1 VVTNLARR
9 LGIASETAETYEPWI
24 ERVFLVSRVPGW
36 GRGLTSKVVY
46 RPKIYMA
53 DTGLAAALLGRD
65 AVALAHPTE
74 PTAGPLIET
83 LAASELTRQ
92 LAWSAVDA
100 RLHHMRDNDGH
111 EADLV
116 LESDDGRI
124 VGIEVKATA
133 TPRIDAFRGL
143 TFLRDR
149 LDRAGV
155 PFIAGVVVHT
165 GSKRLTFGDRLA
177 AIPLSDLWR

>member
-1 VVTNLARR
+1 MV
-9 LGIASETAETYEPWI
+9 
-24 ERVFLVSRVPGW
+24 
-36 GRGLTSKVVY
+36 
-46 RPKIYMA
+46 

-65 AVALAHPTE
+65 AVALARPTE
-74 PTAGPLIET
+74 PTAGPLLET
-83 LAASELTRQ
+83 LTASELIRQ
-92 LAWSAVDA
+92 LTWATVDA

-111 EADLV
+111 EVDLV
-116 LESDDGRI
+116 LESDDGRV
-124 VGIEVKATA
+124 VGIEVT
-133 TPRIDAFRGL
+133 TPRIDDFRGL

-149 LDRAGV
+149 LDRASV

>member
-1 VVTNLARR
+1 MV
-9 LGIASETAETYEPWI
+9 
-24 ERVFLVSRVPGW
+24 
-36 GRGLTSKVVY
+36 
-46 RPKIYMA
+46 

-65 AVALAHPTE
+65 AVALARPTE
-74 PTAGPLIET
+74 PTAGPLLET
-83 LAASELTRQ
+83 LTASELIRQ
-92 LAWSAVDA
+92 LTWATVDA

-111 EADLV
+111 EVDLV
-116 LESDDGRI
+116 LESDDGRV
-124 VGIEVKATA
+124 VGIEVKATT
-133 TPRIDAFRGL
+133 TPRIDDFRGL

-149 LDRAGV
+149 LDRASV